1 MSVIE
6 KEIPR
11 KVVIFLIDDPSFN
24 DEDNLFVTSILNR
37 REATKKNIENIKKTI
52 LRSYKCSNII
62 VKEVENKFKLS
73 LVKNKDG
80 FYFSDNLVCL
90 LESPEIEGYPKTYT
104 SIRSSKLLQLIIES
118 KNIIGNKLSGEY
130 CYKGTYYDSW
140 DRIDNTNSE
149 IIKGYRV
156 GDILDKDNW
165 TSKKPIPGHLYIIK
179 TKTRA
184 SLDYSKI
191 GIYLGEIDCN
201 YRSYGGGYDSFST
214 NFFEL
219 EKSICTNKHVFVTT
233 RPDSLSIDDLF
244 SRHEE
249 EDRYSLKNLFK
260 DNTIDIHTK
269 LSNLEYIELGDVRS
283 TISYLSEF
291 INDQV
296 ERENISYKLSDQG
309 VLLSGFMK
317 LENLDIDKLINYINN
332 NFKTYG
338 FKSYH
343 KEAFSSCLSSLVSL
357 TEEETNK
364 LYEKLNV
371 TLV

>member
-37 REATKKNIENIKKTI
+37 REATKKNIEKIKNTL

-73 LVKNKDG
+73 LVENKDG
-80 FYFSDNLVCL
+80 FYFNDNLVCL
-90 LESPEIEGYPKTYT
+90 LENPEIEGYPKTYA

-118 KNIIGNKLSGEY
+118 KNIISNRLSGEY
-130 CYKGTYYDSW
+130 CYKSTYYDSW

-149 IIKGYRV
+149 IIKGYKA

-184 SLDYSKI
+184 SLDYAQI
-191 GIYLGEIDCN
+191 GIYLGELDCN
-201 YRSYGGGYDSFST
+201 YRSYGGGYDCFST

-219 EKSICTNKHVFVTT
+219 EKSVCSNKYVFVIT

-244 SRHEE
+244 SRREE
-249 EDRYSLKNLFK
+249 EDKYSLKNLFK
-260 DNTIDIHTK
+260 DNTIDIQTK
-269 LSNLEYIELGDVRS
+269 LSNLEYIDLGDVRS
-283 TISYLSEF
+283 TINDLSEF

-296 ERENISYKLSDQG
+296 EREKISYNLSDQG

-317 LENLDIDKLINYINN
+317 IEKLDFDKLVNYLNN
-332 NFKTYG
+332 NFKAFG
-338 FKSYH
+338 FKTYR
-343 KEAFSSCLSSLVSL
+343 KETLSNCLSSLVSL
-357 TEEETNK
+357 TEEEKNK